1 MRNRACLL
9 LACSFLLST
18 LAWAADAPA
27 RTCASLKQLALP
39 NVSITVAQPVAAG
52 MFVPPNLKP
61 DEKVPPLY
69 KATPAFCR
77 VSATLS
83 PTPDSDIKVEIWM
96 PVNGWNGKFRGL
108 GNGGFAGYIN
118 YRGLA
123 SAVTQGFAA
132 ASTDTGHSTAGAE
145 WALGHPEKI
154 VDYGFRAVH
163 EMTVDAK
170 TVVKSFY
177 GDGARHS
184 YFASCSNGGRQA
196 LMEAQRFPED
206 YDGILAGAPANAWV
220 PLLTGALK
228 FVQTLDRAGYVPPV
242 KIPAISKAVLAACD
256 ELDGLKD
263 GIINDP
269 RQCHFDPSI
278 LRCKGKE
285 SDACLTGP
293 QVDSLKVIYSG
304 VRDTAGKQLFPGM
317 LPGAEDGDG
326 GWTDWITGSEE
337 GKSAGVFFVNGYFG
351 NMVYG
356 QKDWD
361 FRHPKIDTSLKL
373 AYEKTGDAMDA
384 MNPDLKPFLAR
395 GGKLI
400 LYHGWNDPAISALNS
415 VNYYNDVVLAV
426 GKQSAEQSVRL
437 YMVPGMQHCDG
448 GPGATSFGQGDSR
461 PRSDAD
467 HDIFTA
473 LVEWVED
480 GKAPGALVATK
491 YGEGHPAKLEMTR
504 PLCPYPQAVKYN
516 GTGDPNLA
524 ASFVCAQDGK

>member
-1 MRNRACLL
+1 
-9 LACSFLLST
+9 
-18 LAWAADAPA
+18 
-27 RTCASLKQLALP
+27 
-39 NVSITVAQPVAAG
+39 
-52 MFVPPNLKP
+52 
-61 DEKVPPLY
+61 
-69 KATPAFCR
+69 
-77 VSATLS
+77 
-83 PTPDSDIKVEIWM
+83 
-96 PVNGWNGKFRGL
+96 
-108 GNGGFAGYIN
+108 
-118 YRGLA
+118 
-123 SAVTQGFAA
+123 
-132 ASTDTGHSTAGAE
+132 
-145 WALGHPEKI
+145 
-154 VDYGFRAVH
+154 
-163 EMTVDAK
+163 
-170 TVVKSFY
+170 
-177 GDGARHS
+177 
-184 YFASCSNGGRQA
+184 
-196 LMEAQRFPED
+196 
-206 YDGILAGAPANAWV
+206 
-220 PLLTGALK
+220 
-228 FVQTLDRAGYVPPV
+228 
-242 KIPAISKAVLAACD
+242 
-256 ELDGLKD
+256 
-263 GIINDP
+263 
-269 RQCHFDPSI
+269 
-278 LRCKGKE
+278 
-285 SDACLTGP
+285 
-293 QVDSLKVIYSG
+293 
-304 VRDTAGKQLFPGM
+304 M